1 MNLDRKIVSRKIPV
15 ELHISS
21 SKDSPCIQRSTH
33 CEQPGTEELPSF
45 CLLLSFPWSRLFLC
59 FVRSYVLSFLMSRP
73 FLCFLLSYVLYCPMF
88 FPFLSFPFSMFGT
101 VLCFALSH
109 VLSFPLP
116 RPFIIRFVFYF
127 VAHFLIFWPCLKSQV
142 FCPFCLVS
150 LMFCM

>member
-1 MNLDRKIVSRKIPV
+1 MSRKIPV
-15 ELHISS
+15 ELSRPQKIHLAFNIPLIVN
-21 SKDSPCIQRSTH
+21 SP
-33 CEQPGTEELPSF
+33 ELRNCRHF
-45 CLLLSFPWSRLFLC
+45 VFYYLFLGLDC
-59 FVRSYVLSFLMSRP
+59 SLVSTVPMFRSFLCIVFSYVSSF
-73 FLCFLLSYVLYCPMF
+73 PMF
-88 FPFLSFPFSMFGT
+88 FPFLCFVLSYVFPFPMFGT

>member
-1 MNLDRKIVSRKIPV
+1 MSRKIPV
-15 ELHISS
+15 DLSLPQKIHLAFNVPLIVNSPELRNCRHFVFYYLFLGLDCSYV
-21 SKDSPCIQRSTH
+21 
-33 CEQPGTEELPSF
+33 SF
-45 CLLLSFPWSRLFLC
+45 VPMYCLFLC
-59 FVRSYVLSFLMSRP
+59 LV
-73 FLCFLLSYVLYCPMF
+73 LSYVFPFPMF
-88 FPFLSFPFSMFGT
+88 CTVLCFSLSYPFPFPMFGT